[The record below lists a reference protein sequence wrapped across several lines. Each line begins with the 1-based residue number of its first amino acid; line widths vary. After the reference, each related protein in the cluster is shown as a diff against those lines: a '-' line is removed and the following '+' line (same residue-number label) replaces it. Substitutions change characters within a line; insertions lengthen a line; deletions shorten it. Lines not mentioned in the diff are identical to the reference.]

1 MALLANTN
9 MVMLKNAMRIESEQ
23 NRAVYCTAYEMFV
36 EEGVDMEYTP
46 DLFMNSIRA
55 KYMNA
60 LHEDIIHN
68 MAVKELMEK
77 FGEEFFDS
85 DEFMKFFDFES
96 YEKEVAK
103 SYWLI
108 DLRVSPMTIM
118 TYAVKKCW

>member
-1 MALLANTN
+1 MNFARGGLVVNKDVLAAIEAGKVAGYTCDFADEEL
-9 MVMLKNAMRIESEQ
+9 LKNDKVICLPHLGAS
-23 NRAVYCTAYEMFV
+23 
-36 EEGVDMEYTP
+36 TP
-46 DLFMNSIRA
+46 EA
-55 KYMNA
+55 
-60 LHEDIIHN
+60 EDNCAI

-85 DEFMKFFDFES
+85 DEFIKFFDFES